1 MGYIP
6 GQPAG
11 VGTLLGY
18 ARVSTDDQDLSIQRE
33 MLREAGVHERNIYAD
48 QKSGTTRE
56 GREALSYLLQRIG
69 PGDIVCVTR
78 LDRLGRSLR
87 DLVNIL
93 EEMKR
98 MGTHL
103 RVLAQDGVD
112 TTTPNGRLFFHMLA
126 AFAEFETSI
135 RAERQKEG
143 IAKARAAKRYRGG
156 KPRADRALIERLAA
170 EGVGPHEIARRAN
183 CTPMTVWRVLNAK
196 GGSTPDQASHA

>member
-6 GQPAG
+6 GQPGG

-18 ARVSTDDQDLSIQRE
+18 ARVSTEDQDLTIQRE
-33 MLREAGVHERNIYAD
+33 MLREAGVHDRHIYAD

-56 GREALSYLLQRIG
+56 GREALGYLLQRIG

-87 DLVNIL
+87 DLVDIL
-93 EEMKR
+93 DEMKR

-103 RVLAQDGVD
+103 RVLAQDGID
-112 TTTPNGRLFFHMLA
+112 TTTPNGRLFFHMLG

-135 RAERQKEG
+135 RSERQKEG

-156 KPRADRALIERLAA
+156 KPRADRALIKRLAA
-170 EGVGPHEIARRAN
+170 DGVGPHAIARQAN
-183 CTPMTVWRVLNAK
+183 CTPMTVWRVLNEEVAAVSA
-196 GGSTPDQASHA
+196 GCAD